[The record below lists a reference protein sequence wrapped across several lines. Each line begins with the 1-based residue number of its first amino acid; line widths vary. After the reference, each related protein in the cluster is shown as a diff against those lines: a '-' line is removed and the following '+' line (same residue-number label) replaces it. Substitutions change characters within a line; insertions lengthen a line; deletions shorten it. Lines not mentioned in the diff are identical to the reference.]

1 MGQALQMTTLA
12 EGVETAHHVIE
23 LRELDC
29 DIAQG
34 FHFARPLPVDTL
46 TAMLAAG
53 DDWLDASMG

>member
-1 MGQALQMTTLA
+1 MDNSG
-12 EGVETAHHVIE
+12 VIE

-34 FHFARPLPVDTL
+34 FHFARPLPVEAF

-53 DDWLDASMG
+53 DDWLDQSMG